1 MGRNRTPDEV
11 KRRRGTL
18 QPCRALKKVP
28 SVHGSFELAPPKWL
42 SLAERKAF
50 KVAAEILSAWGILS
64 PADEGLIAMYVSTL
78 ARWKDAEEHLRAEGA
93 VITVKDEDGDVT
105 VQQLNLYYQVSK
117 DSVKMAAQLQREL
130 GFSPV
135 ARAKILSMIK
145 GDEEDKDDF
154 TEFEQ

>member
-18 QPCRALKKVP
+18 QPCRALKNAP
-28 SVHGSFELAPPKWL
+28 SVQGSFELTPPKWL

-50 KVAAEILSAWGILS
+50 KAAAEILSAWKILS

-78 ARWKDAEEHLRAEGA
+78 ARWKDAEDHLRAEGA
-93 VITVKDEDGDVT
+93 VIFVRDEDDV
-105 VQQLNLYYQVSK
+105 VAHQELNLYYQVSK

-145 GDEEDKDDF
+145 SDEESKDDF